1 MKRITKD
8 LAAARQASEPMQARV
23 KRENEAHTP
32 GPWTLQ
38 ISLDGVHVIGP
49 KPSAIQG
56 LREADARLIAEAPSL
71 LDALIY
77 LRDCAESGDLPSPER
92 WKQVRAA
99 IQKAT
104 GDTP

>member
-1 MKRITKD
+1 M
-8 LAAARQASEPMQARV
+8 
-23 KRENEAHTP
+23 KRENATHTP

-77 LRDCAESGDLPSPER
+77 LRDCIETGKEPGMGI
-92 WKQVRAA
+92 VHAA
-99 IQKAT
+99 IKKA
-104 GDTP
+104 GG